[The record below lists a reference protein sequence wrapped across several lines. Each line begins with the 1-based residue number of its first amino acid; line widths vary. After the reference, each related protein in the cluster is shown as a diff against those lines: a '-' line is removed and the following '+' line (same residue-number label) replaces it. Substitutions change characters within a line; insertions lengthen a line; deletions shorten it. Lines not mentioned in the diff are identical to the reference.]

1 MKVYKIVV
9 NENDKVDAIAL
20 TDSPA
25 IEEMFIA
32 FSKQRR
38 VYFNDELRTIVS
50 PLLIPQQ
57 LIYRY
62 DENGEYYLTIDE
74 ENIEKVASKIIG
86 KRIVF
91 NYEHTAKTFD
101 GVELQSVFV
110 SNKKLDINAPEYFNH
125 LPDRTLY
132 IVAKVNNDDVWQM
145 IKSGE
150 VKGVSIEAM
159 FSVVE
164 VEGENAVNTSIA
176 ASSDDEQFLKEIL

>member
-1 MKVYKIVV
+1 MRVFKIIVDD
-9 NENDKVDAIAL
+9 NDRVDAIAL
-20 TDSPA
+20 TDAPA
-25 IEEMFIA
+25 IEEMFVA
-32 FSKQRR
+32 FNKQKR
-38 VYFNDELRTIVS
+38 VYFNDELKMIVS

-62 DENGEYYLTIDE
+62 DENGEYYITIDE
-74 ENIEKVASKIIG
+74 NNIEKVASKIIG

-132 IVAKVNNDDVWQM
+132 IAAKVNNDDVWQM
-145 IKSGE
+145 IKSGD

-176 ASSDDEQFLKEIL
+176 ASSDDEQFLNEIL